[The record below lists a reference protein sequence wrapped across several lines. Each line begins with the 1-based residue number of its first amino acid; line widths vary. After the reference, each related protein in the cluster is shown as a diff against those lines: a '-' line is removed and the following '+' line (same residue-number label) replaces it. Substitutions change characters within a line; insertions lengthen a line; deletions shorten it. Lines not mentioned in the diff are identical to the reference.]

1 MRDIFKK
8 IYIKD
13 RCKIILLAIMTVST
27 STLGILLPYLN
38 GKFIDNLINIKNVN
52 HILKIVALIIILGV
66 INIVLNYIYQ
76 IVSSKLIIKS
86 IYDFRVEM
94 LKHLRK
100 IPVLKYKEFD
110 PVYINERTRKDISE
124 VVNFVVNNFVYI
136 VLKIMIFIACLVVIG
151 HLNISTLICV
161 VMIIPVYVLVYN
173 YYSKNIYD
181 LSFKVKEN
189 ENIFFQIYN
198 EQLQLMEE
206 IKIDSKYENH
216 NRYVDCK
223 FMKYYKSFGQYIS
236 LSTKFNTVESIVSLI
251 FQAVLFVFGAISI
264 INNKMSIG
272 DLTIINSYFAI
283 MVGIVNYYVSLGK
296 VYQEA
301 KVSYDRLKNINK
313 IEEEE
318 QGELTLD
325 LITEVD
331 ANLNFSYKNG
341 MDLIKNKKVK
351 FETGRI
357 YAVIGSNGIG
367 KTTLVKLIIGIYHPN
382 GNMKSEIRYNNVPI
396 KRINLEHLR
405 GEKIAY
411 VSQKHRMTNKKINEL
426 FYEID
431 KDITLDSIYN
441 RLSYFNDE
449 ELIGNAIDDIKLFWN
464 SAYYELSEGEKQILS
479 IYRALCKKPKV
490 LILDEP
496 SSNLDFNKK
505 TTLKKIL
512 IAIKEQMIV
521 IVISHDKDFLD
532 VSDEIIE
539 LDKR

>member
-124 VVNFVVNNFVYI
+124 VVNFVVNNYVYI

-223 FMKYYKSFGQYIS
+223 FMKYYKSFGEYIS

-341 MDLIKNKKVK
+341 RDLIKNKKVK

-382 GNMKSEIRYNNVPI
+382 GNMKSEIRYDNVSI

>member
-223 FMKYYKSFGQYIS
+223 FMKYYKSFGEYIS

-539 LDKR
+539 LDKM

>member
-1 MRDIFKK
+1 MRDIFRK

-13 RCKIILLAIMTVST
+13 RGKIILLAFMTVST
-27 STLGILLPYLN
+27 STLGIVLPYLN

-52 HILKIVALIIILGV
+52 QILKIVALIIILGA
-66 INIVLNYIYQ
+66 INILLNYIYQ
-76 IVSSKLIIKS
+76 VVSSKLIIKS
-86 IYDFRVEM
+86 IYDFRIEM

-124 VVNFVVNNFVYI
+124 VVNLVVNNFVHI

-151 HLNISTLICV
+151 YLNISTLICV
-161 VMIIPVYVLVYN
+161 IMIIPVYVLVYN

-189 ENIFFQIYN
+189 ENVFFQIYN

-216 NRYVDCK
+216 NRYVDYK
-223 FMKYYKSFGQYIS
+223 FKKYYKSFGEYIS

-251 FQAVLFVFGAISI
+251 FQAVLFVFGAVSI

-301 KVSYDRLKNINK
+301 KVSYDRLKNING
-313 IEEEE
+313 IEEEK

-331 ANLNFSYKNG
+331 TNLNFSYKNG
-341 MDLIKNKKVK
+341 RDVIKNKKVK
-351 FETGRI
+351 FEAGRI
-357 YAVIGSNGIG
+357 YAVVGSNGIG

-382 GNMKSEIRYNNVPI
+382 GNVKSEIKYNNIPI
-396 KRINLEHLR
+396 QRINLEYLR

-426 FYEID
+426 FCEIE
-431 KDITLDSIYN
+431 KDIKIDSIYN
-441 RLSYFNDE
+441 CLSYFNDE
-449 ELIGNAIDDIKLFWN
+449 ELIGNVLDDIKLFWN

-479 IYRALCKKPKV
+479 IYRILCKKPEV

-505 TTLKKIL
+505 ITLKKIL
-512 IAIKEQMIV
+512 RVIKKQMIV

-532 VSDEIIE
+532 VSDEVIE

>member
-223 FMKYYKSFGQYIS
+223 FMKYYKSFGEYIS